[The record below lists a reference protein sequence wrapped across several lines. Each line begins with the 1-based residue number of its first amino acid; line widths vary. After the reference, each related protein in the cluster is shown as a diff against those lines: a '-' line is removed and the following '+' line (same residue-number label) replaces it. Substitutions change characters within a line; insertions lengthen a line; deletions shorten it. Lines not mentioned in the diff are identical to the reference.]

1 MSAGGGRR
9 GMTLARGAAF
19 AALAVA
25 VVAVAWLLMTGDGGT
40 DYKVRF
46 QTATLL
52 VKDNDVQVGGRRIG
66 SIKDIRLTDN
76 NEAEVTINVSKEFA
90 PLHDGTRAAVRATS
104 LSGIANRYIALTPG
118 PQSAAKIDD
127 GATITADKTTSP
139 VSLDQLFNTLDAKT
153 RHDLQQVI
161 QGSATW
167 YQGKG
172 KEANAAAKYF
182 NPALSTT
189 STLVRQVVRDQ
200 RAFEDFIINSSSLV
214 GAIAERRDDLAALV
228 GNANATTS
236 AIASENASFDQA
248 LALLPTT
255 LRRANSTFVNLRAA
269 LDDLDPLVAA
279 SKPATKRLAEF
290 LKELRPLVDEAV
302 PTINDLRYLVS
313 TPGPGNDLTDLT
325 KQAPKLQQTASPSI
339 KASVQA
345 LKDSQKVIDFI
356 RPYAP
361 DFVGWLRDF
370 GQGASNYDANGHYA
384 RIQPAFNTFAFT
396 DNPAGGVLTPIGEN
410 HRLDG
415 LLQGQLTRCPGAASQ
430 PPADGS
436 APWRGE
442 TGTLDCDPNQVLP
455 GP

>member
-1 MSAGGGRR
+1 
-9 GMTLARGAAF
+9 MTLARGLAL
-19 AALAVA
+19 AALGVA
-25 VVAVAWLLMTGDGGT
+25 VVAVAWLLMNGDGGT

-66 SIKDIRLTDN
+66 SIKDIELTDD
-76 NEAEVTINVSKEFA
+76 NEAEVTINVSDEFA
-90 PLHDGTRAAVRATS
+90 PLHEGTRAAVRATS

-118 PQSAAKIDD
+118 PQSAPQIDD

-139 VSLDQLFNTLDAKT
+139 VSLDQLFNTLDPKT

-167 YQGKG
+167 YDGKG
-172 KEANAAAKYF
+172 KEANEAAKYF
-182 NPALSTT
+182 NPALSST
-189 STLVRQVVRDQ
+189 SDLVNEIVRDQ
-200 RAFEDFIINSSSLV
+200 KAFEDFIVNSSSLV

-228 GNANATTS
+228 GNANATS
-236 AIASENASFDQA
+236 AAIASENRSFDEA

-255 LRRANSTFVNLRAA
+255 LRRGNTTFVNLRAA
-269 LDDLDPLVAA
+269 LDDLDPLVRA
-279 SKPATKRLAEF
+279 SKPATKDLARF
-290 LKELRPLVDEAV
+290 LRELRPLVDDAV
-302 PTINDLRYLVS
+302 PTINDLRFLVS
-313 TPGPGNDLTDLT
+313 TPGPNNDLTDLT
-325 KQAPKLQQTASPSI
+325 KQAPQLQKVASPALQESV
-339 KASVQA
+339 KA
-345 LKDSQKVIDFI
+345 LRDSQEVIDFI

-370 GQGASNYDANGHYA
+370 GQGAANYDANGHYA
-384 RIQPAFNTFAFT
+384 RIQPIFNTFSFS
-396 DNPAGGVLTPIGEN
+396 DNPAGGVLTPIGEG

-415 LLQGQLTRCPGAASQ
+415 LLGGQFTRCPGAASQ
-430 PPADGS
+430 PPPDGS

-442 TGTLDCDPNQVLP
+442 NGNLDCNPSQVLP

>member
-1 MSAGGGRR
+1 
-9 GMTLARGAAF
+9 MTLARGLAL

-25 VVAVAWLLMTGDGGT
+25 VVAVAWVLVKGDGGT
-40 DYKVRF
+40 EYKVRF

-66 SIKDIRLTDN
+66 SIKDIQLTDD
-76 NEAEVTINVSKEFA
+76 NEAEVTIEVSKEFA
-90 PLHDGTRAAVRATS
+90 PLHEGTRAAVRATS
-104 LSGIANRYIALTPG
+104 LSGIANRYIALSPG
-118 PQSAAKIDD
+118 PQSAPQIDD
-127 GATITADKTTSP
+127 GATISADKTTSP

-172 KEANAAAKYF
+172 KQANAAAKYF

-189 STLVRQVVRDQ
+189 STLVNQIVRDQ
-200 RAFEDFIINSSSLV
+200 TAFEDFIVNSSSLV

-228 GNANATTS
+228 GNANATS
-236 AIASENASFDQA
+236 AAIASENQSFDQA

-255 LRRANSTFVNLRAA
+255 LRRANTTFVNLRAA
-269 LDDLDPLVAA
+269 LDDLDPLVRA
-279 SKPATKRLAEF
+279 SKPATKDLARF
-290 LKELRPLVDEAV
+290 LRELRPLVDDAR
-302 PTINDLRYLVS
+302 PTIKDLRFLVS
-313 TPGPGNDLTDLT
+313 TPGAGNDLTDLT
-325 KQAPKLQQTASPSI
+325 KQAPELQQTASPAIRESV
-339 KASVQA
+339 KALQQ
-345 LKDSQKVIDFI
+345 SQKVIDFI

-361 DFVGWLRDF
+361 DFVGWIRDF

-384 RIQPAFNTFAFT
+384 RIQPMFNTFSFT
-396 DNPAGGVLTPIGEN
+396 DNPAGGVLTPIGEG

-415 LLQGQLTRCPGAASQ
+415 LVSGQLRRCPGAASQ

-442 TGTLDCDPNQVLP
+442 NGNLDCDPSQVLA